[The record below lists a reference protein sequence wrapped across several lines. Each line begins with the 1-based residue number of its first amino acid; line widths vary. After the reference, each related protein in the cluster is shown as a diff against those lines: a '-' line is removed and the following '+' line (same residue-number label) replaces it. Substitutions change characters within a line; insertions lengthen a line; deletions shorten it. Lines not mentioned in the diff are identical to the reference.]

1 MTADGKIY
9 IRSYLITPIENGF
22 SEDDKLMGYY
32 IRFVFL
38 DKGKENFRDV
48 KVFLSEEERNHVDGK
63 IYELISQNFESYEI
77 PFEKILKFIMPYTD
91 RK

>member
-22 SEDDKLMGYY
+22 SEDDKLNGYY

-48 KVFLSEEERNHVDGK
+48 KVFLS
-63 IYELISQNFESYEI
+63 
-77 PFEKILKFIMPYTD
+77 KILFFLQSNFQVHLFLF
-91 RK
+91 

>member
-22 SEDDKLMGYY
+22 SEDDKLKGYY

-48 KVFLSEEERNHVDGK
+48 KVFLSEEERKISGK
-63 IYELISQNFESYEI
+63 IKFKVEGELPTISSVFFQ
-77 PFEKILKFIMPYTD
+77 
-91 RK
+91 